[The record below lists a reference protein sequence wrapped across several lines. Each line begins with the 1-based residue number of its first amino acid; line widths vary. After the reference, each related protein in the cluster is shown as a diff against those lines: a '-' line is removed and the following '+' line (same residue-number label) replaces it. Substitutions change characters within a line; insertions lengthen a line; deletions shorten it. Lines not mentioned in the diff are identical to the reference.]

1 MYELQCKQKGVVSLW
16 HWSHMLEQKV
26 VRAWL
31 HYVAER
37 KRKAERY
44 ARAMSRHRAGLL
56 GLGVRQW
63 IRVSGVFWKEEC
75 KIRHL

>member
-1 MYELQCKQKGVVSLW
+1 MCELQQKQKGVVSLW
-16 HWSHMLEQKV
+16 HWSHRLEQKV

-31 HYVAER
+31 LYVAER

-44 ARAMSRHRAGLL
+44 AQAMNRHRAALV

-63 IRVSGVFWKEEC
+63 IRVSCAVW
-75 KIRHL
+75 